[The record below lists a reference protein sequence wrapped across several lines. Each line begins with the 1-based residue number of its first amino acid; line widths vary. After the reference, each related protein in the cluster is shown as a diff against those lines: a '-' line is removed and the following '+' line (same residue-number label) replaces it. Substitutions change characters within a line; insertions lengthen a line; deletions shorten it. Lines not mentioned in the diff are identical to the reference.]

1 MAERRLAVVTG
12 AARGIGRAIV
22 FELLQQGRLVAGL
35 DISENPLK
43 ELEVAARQ
51 AGFELLTRCLDITD
65 TPKLTEILEKLAADH
80 GGIGILVN
88 NAGITRDK
96 LMIQMN
102 DEDFDKVMSV
112 NLRAAFTATRVAA
125 KSMIRNKFGRIVNIS
140 SVAGVM
146 GQAGSTNYAASKAG
160 LIGMSKS
167 IAREIGKKNV
177 TANCIAPGFIQTEM
191 TAVLPDMVKKAAM
204 DVIPV
209 RRFGTVEDVA
219 KAVAF
224 LTSDEA
230 GYITGQVLC
239 VDGGMA
245 M

>member
-102 DEDFDKVMSV
+102 DEDFDKVISV

>member
-1 MAERRLAVVTG
+1 MSERRLAVVTG
-12 AARGIGRAIV
+12 AARGIGRAIA
-22 FELLQQGRLVAGL
+22 FELLKHGRLVAGL
-35 DISENPLK
+35 DISENQLK
-43 ELEVAARQ
+43 ELEEAARQ
-51 AGFELLTRCLDITD
+51 AGFEVLTRCVDITD
-65 TPKLTEILEKLAADH
+65 TPKLTEVLEKLAADH

-96 LMIQMN
+96 LMIQMD
-102 DEDFDKVMSV
+102 DEDFDKVISV

-177 TANCIAPGFIQTEM
+177 TSNCIAPGFIQTEM

-209 RRFGTVEDVA
+209 KRFGTVDDVA

-224 LTSDEA
+224 LTSDDA

>member
-1 MAERRLAVVTG
+1 MTEKRLAVVTG

-35 DISENPLK
+35 DISENQLK
-43 ELEVAARQ
+43 ELEEAARQ
-51 AGFELLTRCLDITD
+51 AGFEVLTRCVDITD
-65 TPKLTEILEKLAADH
+65 TPRLTEILEKLAAEH

-96 LMIQMN
+96 LMIQMD
-102 DEDFDKVMSV
+102 DEDFDKVISV

-224 LTSDEA
+224 FASDEA

>member
-35 DISENPLK
+35 DISENQLK

-51 AGFELLTRCLDITD
+51 AGFELLKRCLDITD
-65 TPKLTEILEKLAADH
+65 TPKLTETLEKLAADH

-102 DEDFDKVMSV
+102 DEDFDKVISV